1 MDYTDLVMM
10 GYNTAQTARTYLTGY
25 EASEEEQ
32 AAIDAKGKKLT
43 YISLGASAVG
53 AIIGVMYASKAG
65 KSKLGFG
72 LLGWLVIGT
81 LTVAIGS
88 VIIAKQTT

>member
-1 MDYTDLVMM
+1 MDFTNLAMM
-10 GYNTAQTARTYLTGY
+10 GYNTAQTARAYLTGY

-32 AAIDAKGKKLT
+32 AAMAAKGKKLT

-53 AIIGVMYASKAG
+53 AIIGVAYASKAG

-72 LLGWLVIGT
+72 LLGWLVVGT